1 MKTIKII
8 VTLFCAIITSAIT
21 AQQRQEKLS
30 QSVNVPKDVTIDLNT
45 SHVNIE
51 IETWNKGVIEVDA
64 YVESDE
70 LSREELKE
78 AAQNWDL
85 ELKAFENFASIKS
98 STEKGLW
105 SNHGVLNGDYTDALI
120 DLQLNLADLPAL
132 PNLPEMPNIPAL
144 PAMPEM
150 PALPKLPEGVTSVSF
165 DYEAYKEG
173 GEAYLEEWSRE
184 YEEKYGAEYKEKMKA
199 WAKKFAETDFNSYS
213 ERMEEWGEKFG
224 KNFDEKWAKDME
236 EWGEEF
242 GKRFEGKWADNMEEW
257 GEVFGEKFG
266 KQMEEWGEK
275 FGENFG
281 ENMEKWGEQFGKEM
295 EKWGEEF
302 ARDFENDFD
311 EDERQKSLLERTQKQ
326 SKERREDLLERSQK
340 RKERAAVRKE
350 ELFKRLKNRRNQ
362 RVKRT
367 LKIKMP
373 KDAELKINVRHGKLK
388 FVSAIRDLKA
398 DLSYTTLLATN
409 IDGRDTSI
417 NASYSDVNITNWDA
431 GELNLKYV
439 ENAILRDVKQL
450 SLNATSSNIDIDNLT
465 GNAII
470 DGSFGDL
477 AIYNIAASFS
487 NLNIILENSDASI
500 KLPKTDYDLLFKGDR
515 SKFNNERTNKKAIRN
530 YPENGSTNKTILV
543 NAKYSN
549 VLMQ

>member
-105 SNHGVLNGDYTDALI
+105 SNHGVLSDDYTDALI

-132 PNLPEMPNIPAL
+132 PNLPEMPNLPAF